1 MSRLPVCSGAQAIR
15 AFERVGWKRDR
26 QKGDHV
32 MLFKAGSFF
41 VLTVPLHKEIAKGTL
56 RRLIRDAG
64 LTVDEFTKIL

>member
-15 AFERVGWKRDR
+15 AFERAGWRLSR

-32 MLFKAGSFF
+32 SLLKSGSSL
-41 VLTVPLHKEIAKGTL
+41 VLTVPLHKELAKGTL

-64 LTVDEFTKIL
+64 LTIDEFSEKL